1 LCTGDLNAPVKTY
14 PPFPGKEKHFVNQII
29 RCFVFRKVTFF
40 KLKAQLVRITF
51 GSELVPKGLYRAPE
65 EGEPDVMF
73 EDEPFKLPEFSELVG
88 AESWVC

>member
-1 LCTGDLNAPVKTY
+1 MDFL
-14 PPFPGKEKHFVNQII
+14 
-29 RCFVFRKVTFF
+29 FF

-73 EDEPFKLPEFSELVG
+73 EDEPFKLPEFSEL
-88 AESWVC
+88 